1 MAEQDKLMSVED
13 LAAYLDRPVATI
25 YDWNSRG
32 EGPPYVRLGRKV
44 AYRRVDVERW
54 LDGRYVG
61 RVRADGGR

>member
-1 MAEQDKLMSVED
+1 VAEQDKLMSVED

-32 EGPPYVRLGRKV
+32 EGPPYLRLGREV
-44 AYRRVDVERW
+44 RYRPRDVERW

-61 RVRADGGR
+61 REAAGRA